1 MESYPE
7 RRGKSYASEI
17 AVKNFPK
24 DLIKFVLV
32 SFVLIVL
39 KKIPMLQ
46 KLPEDIFLLQQNIS
60 YSYVVSKAA
69 KISYFYN
76 SVFLRD

>member
-1 MESYPE
+1 
-7 RRGKSYASEI
+7 
-17 AVKNFPK
+17 
-24 DLIKFVLV
+24 
-32 SFVLIVL
+32 
-39 KKIPMLQ
+39 MLQ

-60 YSYVVSKAA
+60 YSYVVCKAA